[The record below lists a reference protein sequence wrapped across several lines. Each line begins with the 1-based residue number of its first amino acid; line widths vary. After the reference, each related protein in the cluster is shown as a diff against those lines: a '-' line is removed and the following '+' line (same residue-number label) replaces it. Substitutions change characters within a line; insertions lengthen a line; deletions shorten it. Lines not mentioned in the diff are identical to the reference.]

1 MSDLLQDIRLALRQ
15 LQRSPGFAAVTVL
28 TLALGI
34 GANTAIFSVVNAVL
48 LRPLPYADPSR
59 LVQVSQSMLEAHL
72 SVAFPTVQDLRK
84 MSGTFSSVA
93 AYSNQRFNFT
103 GQGDPKEIQATYA
116 TPDLFSTLGV
126 TPELG
131 RTFTDQ
137 ESRASVVVLSHGL
150 WATVFGRDQGVLGR
164 SVTLDGNPYTVIGVM
179 PAEFHFPNEDV
190 QLWAPIGGAF
200 VQNPSAETDRG
211 IHLFNA
217 VARLAPGATSERV
230 MQDLAVLAH
239 RIDAETAGGGR
250 EVRVVVSGGDPPPS
264 GGPVGAGP
272 RIRMGPEATQFAAV
286 PLGEQVIGDAR
297 PTLYVLFAT
306 VALVLLIACANAANL
321 LVARANT
328 RRKEFVIRQSLG
340 AGRTRL
346 IRQVLTESMILAL
359 AAGLIGIALS
369 YWGLDLLL
377 ASWPA
382 SLARARDVGIDRWVL
397 GFTLGV
403 SVLTGVGFGIL
414 PAVRASSPALEEAL
428 REEAGTMGGHRKR
441 QRAQRALVVSQLAVA
456 LVLIV
461 GAGLLVRSF
470 VRLLEIDP
478 GYDTRDVLA
487 ARIRPTP
494 SRYANATARTDLL
507 RSIRDDLS
515 ARPGVTS
522 AALTRTLPLSGSLMM
537 VTIPARQI
545 RPEDPDEVLPVAMRI
560 VGADYFKTMR
570 ISLVA
575 GRAID
580 AGDRAGAPSV
590 VVVNTRLGKRL
601 WPDQSPLGKQIPFD
615 RPDGGPRD
623 LTVVGV
629 VGDIHYTG
637 LSDQVM
643 PEIYLPLD
651 QMGDIGDQGWIVA
664 RVDGNPLRL
673 AGAVRESVRRLDPSQ
688 PVADV
693 LSLDQMV
700 SRSTAARRFNML
712 LITLFAAMALGLALI
727 GIYGVTSYS
736 LSQRTHE
743 LGIRLALG
751 ATGRDVIRL
760 VLGEG
765 LVLALI
771 GAVLGIGLA
780 LAGSR
785 FLASM
790 LFGVSARDALTFT
803 GAALLLVVAALLAA
817 WVPARRAA
825 RVDPLISL
833 RSE

>member
-1 MSDLLQDIRLALRQ
+1 
-15 LQRSPGFAAVTVL
+15 
-28 TLALGI
+28 
-34 GANTAIFSVVNAVL
+34 
-48 LRPLPYADPSR
+48 
-59 LVQVSQSMLEAHL
+59 
-72 SVAFPTVQDLRK
+72 
-84 MSGTFSSVA
+84 
-93 AYSNQRFNFT
+93 
-103 GQGDPKEIQATYA
+103 
-116 TPDLFSTLGV
+116 
-126 TPELG
+126 
-131 RTFTDQ
+131 
-137 ESRASVVVLSHGL
+137 
-150 WATVFGRDQGVLGR
+150 
-164 SVTLDGNPYTVIGVM
+164 
-179 PAEFHFPNEDV
+179 
-190 QLWAPIGGAF
+190 
-200 VQNPSAETDRG
+200 
-211 IHLFNA
+211 
-217 VARLAPGATSERV
+217 
-230 MQDLAVLAH
+230 
-239 RIDAETAGGGR
+239 
-250 EVRVVVSGGDPPPS
+250 
-264 GGPVGAGP
+264 
-272 RIRMGPEATQFAAV
+272 
-286 PLGEQVIGDAR
+286 
-297 PTLYVLFAT
+297 
-306 VALVLLIACANAANL
+306 
-321 LVARANT
+321 
-328 RRKEFVIRQSLG
+328 
-340 AGRTRL
+340 
-346 IRQVLTESMILAL
+346 
-359 AAGLIGIALS
+359 
-369 YWGLDLLL
+369 
-377 ASWPA
+377 
-382 SLARARDVGIDRWVL
+382 
-397 GFTLGV
+397 
-403 SVLTGVGFGIL
+403 
-414 PAVRASSPALEEAL
+414 
-428 REEAGTMGGHRKR
+428 
-441 QRAQRALVVSQLAVA
+441 
-456 LVLIV
+456 
-461 GAGLLVRSF
+461 
-470 VRLLEIDP
+470 
-478 GYDTRDVLA
+478 
-487 ARIRPTP
+487 
-494 SRYANATARTDLL
+494 
-507 RSIRDDLS
+507 
-515 ARPGVTS
+515 
-522 AALTRTLPLSGSLMM
+522 
-537 VTIPARQI
+537 
-545 RPEDPDEVLPVAMRI
+545 
-560 VGADYFKTMR
+560 MR